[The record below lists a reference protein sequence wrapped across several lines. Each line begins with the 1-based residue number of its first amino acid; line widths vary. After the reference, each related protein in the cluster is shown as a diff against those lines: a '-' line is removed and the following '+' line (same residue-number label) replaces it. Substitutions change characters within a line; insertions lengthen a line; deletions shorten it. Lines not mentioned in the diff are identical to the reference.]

1 MAAEYQEV
9 LDFWFGELGEEVPAT
24 DRNALWFQGGEET
37 DKLIAERFQPLV
49 SQAGLGEL
57 GYWAAEPKG
66 SLALIILLDQFTRN
80 IYRGLS
86 AAFRYDSLALAIC
99 KRGLANNHDEELSA
113 IERVFFYLPLEH
125 SETVEDQ
132 EECVF
137 RFDRLRQSVSP
148 AHAMVFEGFYQ
159 YAVSHHDVVQ
169 RFGRF
174 PHRNAVHGRLSTQEE
189 LDWLHGGGQRFGQ

>member
-1 MAAEYQEV
+1 MVAEYQEV
-9 LDFWFGELGEEVPAT
+9 LDFWFGELGEEVT
-24 DRNALWFQGGEET
+24 VSDRNALWFKGGEDT
-37 DKLIAERFQPLV
+37 DQLIAKRFQSLV
-49 SQAGLGEL
+49 SRAGRGEL
-57 GYWAAEPKG
+57 SHWAEQPKG

-86 AAFRYDSLALAIC
+86 AAFRYDPLALAIC
-99 KRGLANNHDEELSA
+99 KRGLAKNQDEVLSP

-132 EECVF
+132 EEAVF
-137 RFDRLRQSVSP
+137 RFGRLRQSVSP
-148 AHAMVFEGFYQ
+148 AHAVVFDGFYQ
-159 YAVSHHDVVQ
+159 YAVTHHDVVK

-189 LDWLHGGGQRFGQ
+189 LDWLQEGGHRFGQ